1 MLHKIKMLLVSTSAT
16 LALLMPALLAP
27 AMVRAAE
34 CTGAADV
41 TPNQTQSCLCSGAN
55 VDLSGASSN
64 NCSDTTA
71 SDSATKLVKTIIN
84 VISVIVGV
92 IAVIMIIIGGF
103 RYIASGGKQ
112 ESVQAA
118 KNTILY
124 AIIGLVIVALAQ
136 IVVRFILNK
145 TTSATAP

>member
-1 MLHKIKMLLVSTSAT
+1 MLLISAGAFF
-16 LALLMPALLAP
+16 ALTVPMLAP
-27 AMVRAAE
+27 AMVK
-34 CTGAADV
+34 AADCLDATKV
-41 TPNQTQSCLCSGAN
+41 DPNQTQACLCSGAN
-55 VDLSGASSN
+55 VDLSGASSSE
-64 NCSDTTA
+64 CSGNTA